1 MKFETSQAFK
11 RVARSIVTLS
21 FIGLSGMVQGF
32 DLQGHRGA
40 RGLMPENTLPGFA
53 RALSIGVSTLELD
66 LAVTRDFQVVVIHDP
81 RFEPKIARDADGAW
95 LQQSSPSIHS
105 MTLDTVRTYDVGRLN
120 PASKYA
126 QGYPDQQA
134 VDGSTVPTL
143 GEVFDLVIKSGNQQV
158 RFNMEIKINPERT
171 ELTHAPGEFAQ
182 AVIDVIRAYN
192 MESRTTVQSF
202 DWRALREVQGI
213 APDITTSYLTADQ
226 KWLSNLQT
234 GRPGASPWLNGLD
247 VDDFAGSAARA
258 IKAAG
263 GGIWSSY
270 HREVSVDSIKL
281 AHELGLTVNV
291 WTVNDRARMR
301 ELIAMGVDGIITD
314 YPDRLRE
321 VLKQLGMPLPA
332 STPVAY

>member
-81 RFEPKIARDADGAW
+81 RFEPKIARDANGAW

-126 QGYPDQQA
+126 QRYPDQQA

-143 GEVFDLVIKSGNQQV
+143 GEVPCS
-158 RFNMEIKINPERT
+158 RR
-171 ELTHAPGEFAQ
+171 
-182 AVIDVIRAYN
+182 IRAGGHRRH
-192 MESRTTVQSF
+192 SR
-202 DWRALREVQGI
+202 L
-213 APDITTSYLTADQ
+213 
-226 KWLSNLQT
+226 
-234 GRPGASPWLNGLD
+234 
-247 VDDFAGSAARA
+247 
-258 IKAAG
+258 
-263 GGIWSSY
+263 
-270 HREVSVDSIKL
+270 
-281 AHELGLTVNV
+281 
-291 WTVNDRARMR
+291 
-301 ELIAMGVDGIITD
+301 
-314 YPDRLRE
+314 
-321 VLKQLGMPLPA
+321 
-332 STPVAY
+332 